1 MSHFIGGPMQGALVP
16 NKLQSDYRIMVGPV
30 HYIRRMANCGRVDFA
45 IYGML
50 DAYVEKLLTDIYST
64 EDV

>member
-1 MSHFIGGPMQGALVP
+1 MSHFIGGPNHAAPVP
-16 NKLQSDYRIMVGPV
+16 AARLNDYRIMVGKV
-30 HYIRRMANCGRVDFA
+30 HYMRRVDSSGRVDFA

-50 DAYVEKLLTDIYST
+50 DTNVELLLSEIYST